1 MIFLKLRSSYRNC
14 DSIVKLFTTD
24 ASDMRAVM
32 ERSRIIIK
40 EHGNERNIILDDRA
54 RWTFGRKAGKWEP
67 DISVS
72 AAYVSRMHGEFCCIN
87 GVWMYFDRGSSNGT
101 YVNGRILKPGIGGS
115 VRPHVLQNGD
125 VLCVDISA
133 PESLESEDISEEGLW
148 IKYLECEDD
157 C

>member
-1 MIFLKLRSSYRNC
+1 
-14 DSIVKLFTTD
+14 
-24 ASDMRAVM
+24 M

-125 VLCVDISA
+125 VLCVDIST
-133 PESLESEDISEEGLW
+133 PESLEPEDISEEGLW
-148 IKYLECEDD
+148 IKYLESDDD